1 MLLALFIIVFGGAV
15 VSCSEEV
22 DQLTEANFGSKDF
35 DIKIHST
42 SLEAGD
48 EIVMNIE
55 AKTDKAKGSKLL
67 VKLNDEATVVSSYP
81 YVFKRRMSAA
91 GIYRLQVFSDFI
103 LMDDIVSGL
112 ADPILELNVTVS
124 N

>member
-1 MLLALFIIVFGGAV
+1 MLLALFIIVLGGAV

-35 DIKIHST
+35 DVKIHST

-67 VKLNDEATVVSSYP
+67 VKLNDGATVVSSYP

-112 ADPILELNVTVS
+112 AEPILELNVTVS

>member
-1 MLLALFIIVFGGAV
+1 MLLALFIIVLGGAV

-42 SLEAGD
+42 SLETGD
-48 EIVMNIE
+48 ELFMTIE

-67 VKLNDEATVVSSYP
+67 IKLNDEATVVSSYP
-81 YVFKRRMSAA
+81 YVFKRRMSVA

-112 ADPILELNVTVS
+112 ADPILELNVTVT

>member
-1 MLLALFIIVFGGAV
+1 MLLALFIIVLGGAV

-55 AKTDKAKGSKLL
+55 AKTAKAKGHH
-67 VKLNDEATVVSSYP
+67 
-81 YVFKRRMSAA
+81 
-91 GIYRLQVFSDFI
+91 I
-103 LMDDIVSGL
+103 LMF
-112 ADPILELNVTVS
+112 LNVVCLRPEYTGFRFSVTLFLWMILS
-124 N
+124 VAWPIRF